1 MIFSCRPL
9 KIHVVVKVQNQ
20 IVIHNIIIII
30 ITGTP
35 VATSNSAIIYD
46 PPVDIKMTHFTKH
59 KLKRDEWFSPSFYS
73 HNGGYCMC
81 IRVDANGNGD
91 GENTHVSVF
100 AYLKPGAND
109 DNLQWP
115 FRGSVG
121 ISLLDQ
127 RSAHHIN
134 KTITF
139 TDSDGDNITGR
150 VVSGTVARDGRG
162 RHTFIAHTD
171 LQYNKLSGTEYLT
184 HDTLHFR
191 INQVATFSYHT
202 VSKLPSWYI
211 SSSTS
216 LAKFAMTDFSKHK
229 AIGDKW
235 YSSPFYTHP
244 QGYKFCVTVEANG
257 WGDGAGTHVSVGVNI
272 MEGEHDD
279 RLKFPFRG
287 TFHIKILNWRQDSN
301 HTEGTVSITD
311 NNDSNH
317 GTGGRVTRGHTYAP
331 YSQTNNTFLPH
342 TSLYYDADNNTEYV
356 NDNDCL
362 LILVIKVDVH
372 NN

>member
-59 KLKRDEWFSPSFYS
+59 QLKRDEWFSPSFYT

-81 IRVDANGNGD
+81 IRVDANGFSH
-91 GENTHVSVF
+91 GENTHVSVY
-100 AYLKPGAND
+100 AHLKPGAND
-109 DNLQWP
+109 NNLQWP
-115 FRGSVG
+115 FRGSVD

-134 KTITF
+134 ETIPF
-139 TDSDGDNITGR
+139 ADGHRDDVTSR
-150 VVSGTVARDGRG
+150 VVSGTVAKSGPGYDI
-162 RHTFIAHTD
+162 IAHTD

-184 HDTLHFR
+184 NDTLHFR

-216 LAKFAMTDFSKHK
+216 LAKFTMTDFSKHK
-229 AIGDKW
+229 AIGDDW

-244 QGYKFCVTVEANG
+244 QGYKFCVAVDANG
-257 WGDGAGTHVSVGVNI
+257 WSDGAGTHVSVGVS
-272 MEGEHDD
+272 MRKGEHDD
-279 RLKFPFRG
+279 RLEFPFRG

-301 HTEGTVSITD
+301 HAQGTVSITD
-311 NNDSNH
+311 NNDSDH
-317 GTGGRVTRGHTYAP
+317 GTGGRVTTGRYAP
-331 YSQTNNTFLPH
+331 YIQSNDTFLPH
-342 TSLYYDADNNTEYV
+342 TSLYYDATNNTEYV

-362 LILVIKVDVH
+362 LILVIKVDIH

>member
-1 MIFSCRPL
+1 
-9 KIHVVVKVQNQ
+9 
-20 IVIHNIIIII
+20 
-30 ITGTP
+30 
-35 VATSNSAIIYD
+35 
-46 PPVDIKMTHFTKH
+46 
-59 KLKRDEWFSPSFYS
+59 
-73 HNGGYCMC
+73 MC
-81 IRVDANGNGD
+81 ISVDANGNGD

-115 FRGSVG
+115 FRGSVD

-127 RSAHHIN
+127 RSARHIN
-134 KTITF
+134 KTIPF
-139 TDSDGDNITGR
+139 TDSDGDDVTGR
-150 VVSGTVARDGRG
+150 VVSGTVAKDGPG
-162 RHTFIAHTD
+162 YPTFIAHTD

-184 HDTLHFR
+184 NDTLHFR

-216 LAKFAMTDFSKHK
+216 LAKFTMTDFSKHK
-229 AIGDKW
+229 AIGDTW

-244 QGYKFCVTVEANG
+244 QGYKFQVAVLANG
-257 WGDGAGTHVSVGVNI
+257 WSDGAGTHVSVGVGI

-279 RLKFPFRG
+279 RLEFPFRG

-301 HTEGTVSITD
+301 HAQGTVSITND
-311 NNDSNH
+311 NDRDH
-317 GTGGRVTRGHTYAP
+317 KYGGRNAP
-331 YSQTNNTFLPH
+331 NIIYNTTFLPN
-342 TSLYYDADNNTEYV
+342 TSLRTTNSEYV

-362 LILVIKVDVH
+362 LILLDKVDIY